1 MSGSAALPIA
11 CAAGCGVPLHPAA
24 AAGGHDRHPGCEPA
38 TATTVDRWQCW
49 RCLMTGTA
57 LNAAYGLAMVRIHDL
72 FACPMT
78 AGDNTELLKRLGRRA
93 PLTRLYPTEVPA
105 LTARRTPSGRLQ
117 AIADGVPPPHPLKG
131 PVRMPDTGPL
141 LAAALALAAE
151 GYPVFLLG
159 RTKRPVANCPACPKA
174 DADPSHD
181 PETCECLTCH
191 GFYAATRDPDRIT
204 AMHRAVPAGLL
215 AIRTGT
221 ASGLAVVDI
230 DPRNGGT
237 VLPELMPPTRCVRTG
252 SGGWHLYYRHPGG
265 TLAAKLHGHPGIDLK
280 ADGGYVVA
288 PPSIHP
294 STRQPYR
301 WVGDRPVIEMPPPL
315 LAACRP
321 TEAPAPPAAGPTE
334 TSNGRGISS
343 PPALLAAHLD
353 AVTRAPEGRRRNTLY
368 GAARGV
374 ARMVAAGAL
383 TATDAHTALYAAG
396 RAAGQSDRDTHAAIT
411 GGFRAESVATEGL
424 AA

>member
-1 MSGSAALPIA
+1 MSGSAALTFR
-11 CAAGCGVPLHPAA
+11 CAADCGVPLHPAA
-24 AAGGHDRHPGCEPA
+24 AAGGHDRHPGCELRIAVP
-38 TATTVDRWQCW
+38 VNRWQCW

-57 LNAAYGLAMVRIHDL
+57 LDAAHGIAAVRIHDL

-78 AGDNTELLKRLGRRA
+78 AGSDAEMLRRLARRA
-93 PLTRLYPTEVPA
+93 PLTRLYRTEVPA
-105 LTARRTPSGRLQ
+105 LTARRAPSGHLQ
-117 AIADGVPPPHPLKG
+117 AVADGVPPPHPLKG
-131 PVRMPDTGPL
+131 AVRMPDTGPM

-159 RTKRPVANCPACPKA
+159 RTKRPVANCPTCPKA

-181 PETCECLTCH
+181 PQACPCLTCH

-204 AMHRAVPAGLL
+204 AMHRAVPGGML
-215 AIRTGT
+215 AVRTGT
-221 ASGLAVVDI
+221 ISDLAVVDI
-230 DPRNGGT
+230 DPRNGGA

-265 TLAAKLHGHPGIDLK
+265 TLAAKLHGHPGIDVK

-294 STRQPYR
+294 CTRQPYR
-301 WVGDRPVIEMPPPL
+301 WIGDRPVIEMPPPL

-321 TEAPAPPAAGPTE
+321 TAAPALPAPGPTP

-343 PPALLAAHLD
+343 PPSLLAAHLD
-353 AVTRAPEGRRRNTLY
+353 AVASAPEGRRCNTLY

-383 TATDAHTALYAAG
+383 TTADAHTALYTAG
-396 RAAGQSDRDTHAAIT
+396 RAAGQSDRDINAAIT
-411 GGFRAESVATEGL
+411 G
-424 AA
+424 